1 MDLLSI
7 YYTQLP
13 LWFPDSLLLSL
24 VSLCPCVAPLCCDG
38 QCLDGLMS
46 MDQGVGWRL
55 CHLHSSCKY
64 ILMDASSSPCL
75 VPLSF
80 SACTQSKDCREAMC
94 FVVIFHKH
102 GYVIWNLPFTQ
113 FCLMNHLSSCDC
125 LIEKSAEFDMWLMWY
140 IGKQFHLRTFGYDH
154 SQHFIKWLVFSTEN
168 TVWVLQSHNH
178 ILCMHL
184 LHHNLPSVFCNSS
197 CPCCK
202 KHRRL
207 HFCSVVLFHDTFLQ
221 VACFKHKKH
230 SVSSAKPPIHPFH
243 KLTSSSAICRLRQ
256 WLLLVPHEA

>member
-80 SACTQSKDCREAMC
+80 SACTQSKDCREAVFC
-94 FVVIFHKH
+94 CHFSHARICHLKLTLHSVLSYEPPLLLWLFDRKECWVWHVA
-102 GYVIWNLPFTQ
+102 YVIHWQTISLAYLWIRPLTT
-113 FCLMNHLSSCDC
+113 L
-125 LIEKSAEFDMWLMWY
+125 Y
-140 IGKQFHLRTFGYDH
+140 
-154 SQHFIKWLVFSTEN
+154 
-168 TVWVLQSHNH
+168 
-178 ILCMHL
+178 
-184 LHHNLPSVFCNSS
+184 
-197 CPCCK
+197 
-202 KHRRL
+202 
-207 HFCSVVLFHDTFLQ
+207 Q
-221 VACFKHKKH
+221 VACFQHRKH
-230 SVSSAKPPIHPFH
+230 SVSSPKPQSHPLYA
-243 KLTSSSAICRLRQ
+243 LTTS
-256 WLLLVPHEA
+256 